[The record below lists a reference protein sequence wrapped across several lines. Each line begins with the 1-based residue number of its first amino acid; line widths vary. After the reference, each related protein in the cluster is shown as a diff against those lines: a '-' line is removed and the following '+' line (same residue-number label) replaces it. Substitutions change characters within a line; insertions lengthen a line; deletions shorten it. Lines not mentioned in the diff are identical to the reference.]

1 MELIRGLA
9 GLKPRHRGCV
19 ASIGNY
25 DGVHR
30 GHQQVLKELAA
41 RARQLKLP
49 ATVVVFEPMPAEYL
63 APAIA
68 PARLMR
74 FREKFQ
80 ALAECGVNRLLC
92 LRFDAALAAMTAA
105 EFIERV
111 LISGLGVR
119 YLAVGDDFRFGH
131 GRGGD
136 FATLQAAG
144 ADYGFTVQGLSGL
157 LHAGARI
164 SSTRIRELLAA
175 GQMEQAAELL
185 GVPYSLSGR
194 VMYGEQLGRMLGFP
208 TANIALQRRMSPVRG
223 IFAAAVHGIDSAAR
237 YGAAYVGQRPAVHGK
252 QTRCEVYVFDFS
264 GELYGRH
271 LQVELLHQLRGDAPF
286 TSLEALKAQMARDVV
301 AARAWLKQQALVR
314 GSGS

>member
-9 GLKPRHRGCV
+9 SLKPRNRGC
-19 ASIGNY
+19 ATSIGNY
-25 DGVHR
+25 DGVHL
-30 GHQQVLKELAA
+30 GHQQVLKELVA

-49 ATVVVFEPMPAEYL
+49 TVVVVFEPMPAEFL
-63 APAIA
+63 NPTAA
-68 PARLMR
+68 PARLMT

-80 ALAECGVNRLLC
+80 ALAECGVDRLLC
-92 LRFDAALAAMTAA
+92 LRFNAALAAMTAA
-105 EFIERV
+105 EFIDRV
-111 LISGLGVR
+111 LIRGLGVR

-144 ADYGFTVQGLSGL
+144 ADFGFAVQGLSGL

-175 GQMEQAAELL
+175 GQVEDAAALL

-194 VMYGEQLGRMLGFP
+194 VIYGERLGRTLGFP
-208 TANIALQRRMSPVRG
+208 TANIALKRRVSPVRG
-223 IFAAAVHGIDSAAR
+223 IFAAAVHGIDRGAH
-237 YGAAYVGQRPAVHGK
+237 YGAAYVGERPAVHGK
-252 QTRCEVYVFDFS
+252 ETRLEVYVFNYS

-286 TSLEALKAQMARDVV
+286 TSLEALKAQMARDVA
-301 AARAWLKQQALVR
+301 AARAWLKQQAMI
-314 GSGS
+314 